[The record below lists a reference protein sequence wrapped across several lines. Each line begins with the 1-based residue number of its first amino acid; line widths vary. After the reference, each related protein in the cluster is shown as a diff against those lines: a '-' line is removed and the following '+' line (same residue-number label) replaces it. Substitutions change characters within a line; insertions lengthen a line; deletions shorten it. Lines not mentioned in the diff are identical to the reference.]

1 MVDLRI
7 VDAPSK
13 PTEDIT
19 GEEKIPTGGS
29 GNYSVT
35 LDSVADF
42 TATKKDLA
50 DNQSVNSKVNGVRQE
65 LDAHIEDLTN
75 PHQVTKVQIGLG
87 NVDNTAD
94 ADKPVSNS
102 TQAAIISAVTSKA
115 DKSSVYTKSETYN
128 RQETQGLVDDK
139 ISIALSPINSEIESI
154 ERYTPL
160 PYTLQNY
167 AVGQRVT
174 LIAGEIVENQVPN
187 NNVDPNTNMLGWV
200 KVNSADQI
208 VDASGKNQQ
217 QINNGFNTIADMLAI
232 ESPFDGMRIFVKS
245 YRTPNLA
252 LNKPHLGGG
261 EFVYVISLSSLNDGV
276 SVFNGFVR
284 LDRNIDSYCAGAYGD
299 GVTDDTQYIQR
310 YFNYIATRTNKDAP
324 LFGEFLVDQVLL
336 KSQHNG
342 LIVRDGKL
350 KKIANPS
357 QTNLALIEVGHKSNT
372 DDDISG
378 MLFKN
383 LVLEASA
390 QYTGD
395 YNVDDTVNTASKQF
409 CTGINVVA
417 NPNARV
423 KSIFFEN
430 IHGIHLGNACINV
443 NGADYSSLKTI
454 TSDKVNKHTIGASVT
469 YFGAISTW
477 PADFNPVFDVNGVN
491 AIESGTIFDLST
503 VGSSKDNYGD
513 KCATAIM
520 TNLNGTDLTLRT
532 KIHGYWDT
540 QITNFT
546 SIRKQFAG
554 QPLAPYAG
562 IDVANLRI
570 KRLKI
575 NNMTVEGAVAGI
587 INYNSL
593 EGDTQITNL
602 TVKNSLRGLIA
613 QCSGK
618 VTVNGFNTENCF
630 EQYLVGNDTSLEIN
644 GFNFKKCRK
653 SYWQAQVAGY
663 SGITLSA
670 YPIQGTILN
679 HSLLNGSFEDFGEDD
694 VANTPP
700 AYIAYLTVKGTNNI
714 SNVKFLNA
722 APIKQGNGLYFET
735 ATGATTYLS
744 DITEKDKFVNT
755 NIIRSQG
762 TSAVDGTV
770 NQMLTLTK
778 NLNLIS
784 NVNEKFACTL
794 SNNGNFWIWLDS
806 DNKPRFS
813 LTRPLLR
820 ADGQVLGA
828 TT

>member
-1 MVDLRI
+1 MGEIVTKTKLENASVDCQTL
-7 VDAPSK
+7 
-13 PTEDIT
+13 EDCINGPADT
-19 GEEKIPTGGS
+19 KVLSRLGR
-29 GNYSVT
+29 YYWT
-35 LDSVADF
+35 L
-42 TATKKDLA
+42 ATID
-50 DNQSVNSKVNGVRQE
+50 SKVNSVVIQSNS
-65 LDAHIEDLTN
+65 AIS
-75 PHQVTKVQIGLG
+75 QINSQKN
-87 NVDNTAD
+87 NVD
-94 ADKPVSNS
+94 S
-102 TQAAIISAVTSKA
+102 QASSAIISINNSKNSA
-115 DKSSVYTKSETYN
+115 
-128 RQETQGLVDDK
+128 QGALTDAINDFNNQGD
-139 ISIALSPINSEIESI
+139 SALSDLQSAINTIVIDDGVPSVVVSTANGTNQQQVNDLGGIDFWTARTYQKNNEVRLTDGTIVFS
-154 ERYTPL
+154 T
-160 PYTLQNY
+160 
-167 AVGQRVT
+167 
-174 LIAGEIVENQVPN
+174 IAS
-187 NNVDPNTNMLGWV
+187 NTNNPNLNMTGW
-200 KVNSADQI
+200 KRKSDADLI
-208 VDASGKNQQ
+208 FDASGKNQQ

-232 ESPFDGMRIFVKS
+232 ESPFDGMRVFVKS
-245 YRTPNLA
+245 YRAPNLS

-261 EFVYVISLSSLNDGV
+261 EFVYVSSLSSLNDGV

-284 LDRNIDSYCAGAYGD
+284 LDRNIDPYCSGAYGD

-310 YFNYIATRTNKDAP
+310 YFNYVATRTNKDAP
-324 LFGEFLVDQVLL
+324 LFGDFLVDQVLL
-336 KSQHNG
+336 KSQHNN
-342 LIVRDGKL
+342 LVVRDGRL
-350 KKIANPS
+350 KKVANPT

-372 DDDISG
+372 DANIEG

-395 YNVDDTVNTASKQF
+395 YNVDDPVNTASKQF

-423 KSIFFEN
+423 KSIFFDN
-430 IHGIHLGNACINV
+430 IHGIHLGNACINI

-454 TSDKVNKHTIGASVT
+454 TSDKVNKHTVGASVT
-469 YFGAISTW
+469 YFGAIATW
-477 PADFNPVFDVNGVN
+477 PADFNPIFDVNGVN

-503 VGSSKDNYGD
+503 VGSSKDDYGD

-520 TNLNGTDLTLRT
+520 INLNGTDLTLRT

-562 IDVANLRI
+562 IDVVNERI

-575 NNMTVEGAVAGI
+575 NNITVEGAIAGI
-587 INYNSL
+587 IADNKL

-613 QCSGK
+613 RCAGK

-630 EQYLVGNDTSLEIN
+630 EQYLVGNDASLEIN

-653 SYWQAQVAGY
+653 SYWQAQIAGY
-663 SGITLSA
+663 SGIILSS
-670 YPIQGTILN
+670 YPIQGAALN

-762 TSAVDGTV
+762 TTAVDGTE
-770 NQMLTLTK
+770 NQMLTLTR
-778 NLNLIS
+778 NLKLLS
-784 NVNEKFACTL
+784 NVNEKFSCTL
-794 SNNGNFWIWLDS
+794 SNSGNFWTWLGS

-820 ADGQVLGA
+820 TDGQVLGA
-828 TT
+828 TI